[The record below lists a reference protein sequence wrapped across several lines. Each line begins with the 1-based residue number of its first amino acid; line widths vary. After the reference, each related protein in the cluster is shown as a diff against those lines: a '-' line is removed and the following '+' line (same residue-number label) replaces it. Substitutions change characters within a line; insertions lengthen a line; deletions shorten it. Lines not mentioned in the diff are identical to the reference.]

1 MTRNERR
8 GTMGKKATGVAVAIL
23 AIFLFVWASWAK
35 EQMKI
40 GLLNSLTGAFALAGA
55 EAGHRGSLIA
65 IEMWNE
71 KGGVGGKYEIVPVVA
86 DAQSNPDVAI
96 REAERLI
103 NVEKVPVIL
112 GVYSSSIAVPLA
124 PICDQNKT
132 ILWITIA
139 ISDAVVKGRNLQ
151 YVFRPQPMGSQWG
164 KASVEM
170 IKDYLGKFGKKEAK
184 DLRVA
189 VIYEDGPYGTSV
201 QAANVEAL
209 KKYGMSM
216 VHHEGYNH
224 KANDLSALILKLKAA
239 KPDVILH
246 TGYYP
251 DIVLFMKQARELGLT
266 TKAIIGHGAGYA
278 NFPNLE
284 KQLGRELVS
293 YLYNIDTPP
302 AQNLDL
308 SKLKPEIGPVIKEF
322 LKRYEQKHNE
332 PSPPAHA
339 TMGFGHAWMLLKT
352 LDYTVEKY
360 GTPTP
365 DNIRKAALELEIP
378 EGATPCGYGMK
389 FAPPGHEYAGQNLA
403 SYPVVMQ
410 WVNQSIQIV
419 WPSAM
424 MTAEPKIPM
433 PPENPLAAK

>member
-1 MTRNERR
+1 M
-8 GTMGKKATGVAVAIL
+8 KKIL
-23 AIFLFVWASWAK
+23 TAFVVGNILLFGFVMDCLAK
-35 EQMKI
+35 EKLKI
-40 GLLNSLTGAFALAGA
+40 GLLYSLTGSFALAGA

-71 KGGVGGKYEIVPVVA
+71 KGGVGGKYEILPVVS

-124 PICDQNKT
+124 PMCEQNKT
-132 ILWITIA
+132 ILWVTIA
-139 ISDAVVKGRNLQ
+139 ISDAVVKGRHQQ

-164 KASVEM
+164 RTSVEM
-170 IKDYLGKFGKKEAK
+170 LKDNFSRFGYKEPK
-184 DLRVA
+184 ELRVA

-209 KKYGMSM
+209 KKYGMNM

-224 KANDLSALILKLKAA
+224 KANDLSSLILKLKAS

-251 DIVLFMKQARELGLT
+251 DIVLFTKQARELGLT

-284 KQLGRELVS
+284 KQLGKELVS
-293 YLYNIDTPP
+293 YLHNVDTAP

-308 SKLKPEIGPVIKEF
+308 GKLKADVVPVIKEF
-322 LKRYEQKHNE
+322 LKRYAQKHNE
-332 PSPPAHA
+332 SSPPAHA
-339 TMGFGHAWMLLKT
+339 TMGFGHAWMLLRT
-352 LDYTVEKY
+352 LDHAVEKY
-360 GTPTP
+360 GSPTP

-378 EGATPCGYGMK
+378 EGASPCGYGMK
-389 FAPPGHEYAGQNLA
+389 FAPPEHEYAGQNLA

-410 WVNQSIQIV
+410 WVDQSVKIV
-419 WPSAM
+419 WPAAM
-424 MTAEPKIPM
+424 ATAEPRIPM
-433 PPENPLAAK
+433 PAGNPLAAK